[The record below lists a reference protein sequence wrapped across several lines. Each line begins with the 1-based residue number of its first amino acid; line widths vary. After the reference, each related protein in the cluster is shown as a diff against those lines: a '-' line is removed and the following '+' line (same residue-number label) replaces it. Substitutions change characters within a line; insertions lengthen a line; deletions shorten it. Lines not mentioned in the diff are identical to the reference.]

1 MLAASPYASRSGYR
15 LAANL
20 HAGIP
25 GYQATRLSG
34 YQAFRARCQVF
45 RRMLQV
51 GVRKRRILDE
61 KRHSAGSGSAP
72 RLVFCC
78 CARDVVA
85 FFTKDGIEWEKPGC
99 VAMKSSVKVIV
110 ALLNCRAANLRADS
124 RIAFR
129 LLQAK
134 SPMTAGHRALV
145 LKGGG
150 EKEGNVLLGLRV
162 SAPLRNCSVGDLPCA
177 TRELPCWK
185 TILFRKGA
193 VSPEFLPAS
202 PESAWSASGSGG
214 SASATWPGG
223 LPPPCRS
230 AGRPPKRGARRRP
243 CSASCSRARRS
254 RRCGRPRRG

>member
-1 MLAASPYASRSGYR
+1 
-15 LAANL
+15 
-20 HAGIP
+20 
-25 GYQATRLSG
+25 
-34 YQAFRARCQVF
+34 
-45 RRMLQV
+45 MLQV

-99 VAMKSSVKVIV
+99 VATKSSVKVIA

-124 RIAFR
+124 RITFR
-129 LLQAK
+129 LPQAK
-134 SPMTAGHRALV
+134 KPDDGRSSGFGV
-145 LKGGG
+145 KGG
-150 EKEGNVLLGLRV
+150 EKKGRFSRHRGFCSARELLCWGSLLLRQRTAP
-162 SAPLRNCSVGDLPCA
+162 SAIPLRHLRAALLENYP
-177 TRELPCWK
+177 
-185 TILFRKGA
+185 
-193 VSPEFLPAS
+193 VSQRSCIAGISSPP

-254 RRCGRPRRG
+254 RRCGRPRRE